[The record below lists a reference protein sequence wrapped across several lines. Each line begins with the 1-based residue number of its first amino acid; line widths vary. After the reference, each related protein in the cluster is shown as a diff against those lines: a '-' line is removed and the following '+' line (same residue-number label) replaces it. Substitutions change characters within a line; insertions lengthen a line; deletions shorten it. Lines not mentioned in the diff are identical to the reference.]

1 MAQTNVTIDGMSCG
15 HCVSRVK
22 QAIDDLDGVSQ
33 SAVETGSA
41 SVTYDEGKLSSADI
55 EAAVEKAGYK
65 IHRD

>member
-41 SVTYDEGKLSSADI
+41 SVTYDEGKLSSGDI